1 MLNAKGKPGF
11 IWVRDDENGD
21 GLTGMLVS
29 QNKPLQL

>member
-1 MLNAKGKPGF
+1 MLNANGKPGF
-11 IWVRDDENGD
+11 SRVREDENGD